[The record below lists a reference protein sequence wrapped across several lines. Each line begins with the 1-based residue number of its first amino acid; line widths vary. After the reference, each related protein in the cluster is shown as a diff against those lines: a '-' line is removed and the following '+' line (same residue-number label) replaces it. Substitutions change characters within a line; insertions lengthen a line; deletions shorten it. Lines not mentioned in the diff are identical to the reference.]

1 MLNLKNQMVMSNYR
15 KLGQVVFALL
25 TMTAIFGLSSCS
37 KDEEKEVLA
46 GFTYQVDQ
54 VNFLK
59 VTFTNTSQNYT
70 TVNWNFGDG
79 QTSTEVNPVHTY
91 SAEGEY
97 TVTLTATDAKGNSD
111 VYTEKITLSDP
122 NKLLTMLTGTDKK
135 TWKLLRDVST
145 GRYPLEVGPEDH
157 SQIWWAMGRDNNELA
172 NRPCMLNDEWTFYR
186 DGRMEFR
193 TQGDYWAEVGM
204 FDPENICNSTSQMVG
219 KNGEDLSAWG
229 DGNHTFELTAGTPSK
244 IKAIGK
250 GAYIGFFKLG
260 NGTEVKVPQDFVEY
274 NIVKLHDGNV
284 DTLIVEGIYRWDPN
298 SPGGYWRFVLVHYDN
313 PADEP
318 PIPGPAPEAG
328 FTYTMNGLTVTF
340 TNTTTNG
347 ETYLWDFGDGTTS
360 TEANP
365 VHTYAHDDIF
375 MVTLTATN
383 ANGQGSAS
391 KQLFVS
397 ATPVT
402 AEVLK
407 GGPWKPRAED
417 LSIFVGPG
425 LGDYSWWSVPK
436 NFLDGSSTGPDD
448 WSCITDDEFT
458 FADGGVFIYN
468 TNGSARNDGYFG
480 SPNGCWSDAQI
491 LASGN
496 GAAFG
501 SGVHSWELVTGSN
514 GRPRIILTNGL
525 TGAAFLGFYKGYYG
539 GENMDPSNPPNGGN
553 HTNEYEVMGYAN
565 TGAKEYLFISVDIT
579 PDHSGGAAWSVIL
592 ER

>member
-1 MLNLKNQMVMSNYR
+1 M
-15 KLGQVVFALL
+15 
-25 TMTAIFGLSSCS
+25 
-37 KDEEKEVLA
+37 
-46 GFTYQVDQ
+46 
-54 VNFLK
+54 
-59 VTFTNTSQNYT
+59 
-70 TVNWNFGDG
+70 
-79 QTSTEVNPVHTY
+79 
-91 SAEGEY
+91 
-97 TVTLTATDAKGNSD
+97 
-111 VYTEKITLSDP
+111 
-122 NKLLTMLTGTDKK
+122 
-135 TWKLLRDVST
+135 RDVST
-145 GRYPLEVGPEDH
+145 GRYPLEVGPENH
-157 SQIWWAMGRDNNELA
+157 SQIWWAMGHDNNDLA

-186 DGRMEFR
+186 DGKMEFR
-193 TQGDYWAEVGM
+193 TQGDYWAEGGM
-204 FDPENICNSTSQMVG
+204 FEPENICNSTSQMVG

-229 DGNHTFELTAGTPSK
+229 DGNHTFELTVGNPSK

-274 NIVKLHDGNV
+274 NIVKLYDGTV

-298 SPGGYWRFVLVHYDN
+298 SEGGYWRFVLVHYDN

-318 PIPGPAPEAG
+318 PIPGPSPEAG
-328 FTYTMNGLTVTF
+328 FTYTMSGLTVTF

-365 VHTYAHDDIF
+365 VHTYAHDDIY
-375 MVTLTATN
+375 MVTLTASN
-383 ANGQGSAS
+383 PNGQGSS
-391 KQLFVS
+391 TKQLFVS

-402 AEVLK
+402 EAVLK
-407 GGPWKPRAED
+407 GGPWRPRAEA

-436 NFLDGSSTGPDD
+436 NFLDGSSTGADD

-468 TNGSARNDGYFG
+468 TNGSARNDGYMG
-480 SPNGCWSDAQI
+480 SPNGCWSDEQI
-491 LASGN
+491 AASGN

-501 SGVHSWELVTGSN
+501 SGVHSWQLVTGNN

-539 GENMDPSNPPNGGN
+539 GENMNGSNPPNGGN
-553 HTNEYEVMGYAN
+553 LTNEYEVMGYAN
-565 TGAKEYLFISVDIT
+565 TGSKEYLFISVDIT

-592 ER
+592 VR